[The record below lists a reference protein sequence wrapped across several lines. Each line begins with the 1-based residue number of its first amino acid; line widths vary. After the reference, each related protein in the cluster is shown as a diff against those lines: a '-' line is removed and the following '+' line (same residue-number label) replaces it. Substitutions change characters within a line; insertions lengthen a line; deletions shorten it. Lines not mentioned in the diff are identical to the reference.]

1 VPLKV
6 YLRGI
11 YSTALTKILLD
22 EGFEI
27 SYPSNP
33 ILARFKVRNL
43 NVKPDAVIIE
53 TSDKQGVLVKGP
65 SEKAEKLVRVIV
77 ERLKYVILR
86 KSIVAVGSVYK
97 GLIVGNVN
105 GNALINL
112 GSFKGLLRNIGNLKN
127 GDEVLVQTVQPIW
140 KADELAPLRSNIV
153 IDGFYMG
160 LTQNGTVTFDD
171 SLRKSPRFRE
181 ILNLSSILRRDGWG
195 IRWKSTA
202 AKAPLEELI
211 GEFEELKGKVKLV
224 RKDSLQSSGP
234 LLEGESVYRLDF
246 PCKNLLD
253 ELRSTVV
260 PTVKGHHVY
269 RCFREFGAAVDL
281 AELMLAR
288 GADKSFVEDCLDRFI
303 GFKSIEVGSRLEF
316 EHRKLDG
323 TILNLNPGVV
333 EAVDSDFLTVRRR
346 ISGSGFYD
354 GLGVAKEPGDYA
366 LTRFKPGGWLIEHMY
381 FSSRG
386 EFKGIYVNINTPVE
400 VVKGLVR
407 YVDLAVDVSAKP
419 GEEPKVLDMDELEEF
434 YEKGVVQEPIFSSAL
449 KALEEAKLRAS
460 TIQSGE
466 LNKPY
471 SST

>member
-1 VPLKV
+1 MPLKV

-33 ILARFKVRNL
+33 ILARFKVKNL

-53 TSDKQGVLVKGP
+53 TSDKQGVLVRGS

-77 ERLKYVILR
+77 ERLKYVIVR
-86 KSIVAVGSVYK
+86 KSIITVGSVYK
-97 GLIVGNVN
+97 GLVVGDVN
-105 GNALINL
+105 GNALINFD
-112 GSFKGLLRNIGNLKN
+112 SFKGLLRGVGGLRN

-140 KADELAPLRSNIV
+140 RTGELVPVKSNIA
-153 IDGFYMG
+153 IDGFYMS
-160 LTQNGTVTFDD
+160 LTQNDTVTFDD
-171 SLRKSPRFRE
+171 SMRKSPRFRE
-181 ILNLSSILRRDGWG
+181 LLNLSSILRRDGWG
-195 IRWKSTA
+195 IRWKNTA
-202 AKAPLEELI
+202 AKAPVEELI
-211 GEFEELKGKVKLV
+211 GEFEELKGRAKLL
-224 RKDSLQSSGP
+224 RKDSLQPSG
-234 LLEGESVYRLDF
+234 LVLEGESVYRLDF
-246 PCKNLLD
+246 PCKSLLD

-288 GADKSFVEDCLDRFI
+288 GADRSFIEDCLDRFI

-323 TILNLNPGVV
+323 TILKLNPGVV
-333 EAVDSDFLTVRRR
+333 EAIDSDFLTVRRR

-354 GLGVAKEPGDYA
+354 GLEVAKEPGDYA
-366 LTRFKPGGWLIEHMY
+366 LTRFKPGDWLIEHMY

-386 EFKGIYVNINTPVE
+386 EFKGVYVNINTPVE

-460 TIQSGE
+460 VMQSRE
-466 LNKPY
+466 LNKPL
-471 SST
+471 

>member
-1 VPLKV
+1 
-6 YLRGI
+6 
-11 YSTALTKILLD
+11 
-22 EGFEI
+22 
-27 SYPSNP
+27 
-33 ILARFKVRNL
+33 
-43 NVKPDAVIIE
+43 
-53 TSDKQGVLVKGP
+53 
-65 SEKAEKLVRVIV
+65 
-77 ERLKYVILR
+77 
-86 KSIVAVGSVYK
+86 
-97 GLIVGNVN
+97 
-105 GNALINL
+105 
-112 GSFKGLLRNIGNLKN
+112 
-127 GDEVLVQTVQPIW
+127 
-140 KADELAPLRSNIV
+140 
-153 IDGFYMG
+153 
-160 LTQNGTVTFDD
+160 
-171 SLRKSPRFRE
+171 
-181 ILNLSSILRRDGWG
+181 
-195 IRWKSTA
+195 
-202 AKAPLEELI
+202 LEELI